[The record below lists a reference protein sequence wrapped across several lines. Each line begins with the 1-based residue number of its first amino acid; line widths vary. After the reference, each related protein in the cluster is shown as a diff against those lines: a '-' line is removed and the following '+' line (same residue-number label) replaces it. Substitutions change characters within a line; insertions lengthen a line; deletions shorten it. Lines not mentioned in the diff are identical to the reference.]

1 MTVVSNSSP
10 LIALSALS
18 CLGLLKEIFSEV
30 LIPEAVYR
38 EVVLQGQGKP
48 GARDVQ
54 EAEWI
59 RRVQIRDQ
67 HAVDAILE
75 RFGLELGEAEAI
87 VLAKEVGAAWVIL
100 DEDDKGPRKCARELG
115 LSVIGT
121 LGVLLRAKQEG
132 HLSNMYE
139 KLEELKANGFWI
151 DAALARSVL
160 LAAGEG

>member
-1 MTVVSNSSP
+1 M
-10 LIALSALS
+10 
-18 CLGLLKEIFSEV
+18 
-30 LIPEAVYR
+30 
-38 EVVLQGQGKP
+38 
-48 GARDVQ
+48 Q

-132 HLSNMYE
+132 YLSNMYE